1 MAKTSS
7 TNKRAATTRTTI
19 TTTHKWLGQRRS
31 FVSANNASAQS
42 DRPSILM
49 PLVNAVLIKP
59 DCYDPKQMPW
69 RCHSCRFDTL
79 TCQGGRALTN
89 LIFMRGK
96 NRVAPLERW
105 KLRLAYQCE
114 IINLNFAFAFAERKV
129 NSGEREWKERM
140 RWTDSE
146 RVGDWEKGKSNSIC
160 CIWGIYLSLG
170 ACQEQLS
177 ERQQT
182 KQNDG
187 ERERERWETKTK
199 WRTDSL
205 HLEQHLEITVWVLRQ
220 VQRRHQSRRRRS
232 CPWCWWWCPLC
243 KIYENCWQLVLRT
256 VNSGPRQRNLH
267 ADNGRAH
274 GHCEN
279 CDSLPNA
286 ETET

>member
-1 MAKTSS
+1 
-7 TNKRAATTRTTI
+7 
-19 TTTHKWLGQRRS
+19 
-31 FVSANNASAQS
+31 
-42 DRPSILM
+42 
-49 PLVNAVLIKP
+49 
-59 DCYDPKQMPW
+59 MPW

-182 KQNDG
+182 KQNERG
-187 ERERERWETKTK
+187 RKRERGETKTK

-220 VQRRHQSRRRRS
+220 VQHRHQSGRRRS

-286 ETET
+286 KTET